1 MTRMIRQSLAL
12 GAANLRSLPRRRWT
26 SASMVL
32 SIALVV
38 LVLLGFLAMAN
49 GFRAS
54 LQATGSDRVAI
65 ALGTG
70 ASTELGSRIEPA
82 QLHLLEDAPGV
93 ARDAEGRAV
102 ISRELVVPVDAPE
115 RGTGYLA
122 TLSLRGVGEHGLAVR
137 PDLEVTDGRMV
148 RPGAAEIV
156 VGRRA
161 AEGYQGLEVGQEV
174 AFGTARWT
182 VVGMFEA
189 GGSVL
194 ESELLADAEAV
205 RARFAEPAL
214 IQSARILLEEPGAL
228 GTLVRL
234 SEEDARIALPIRS
247 EAEYFAAMAQGTTRL
262 VMFLGWPLAVTMAL
276 GAAVGALT
284 TMHASVSDR
293 SVEIATVRTLGF
305 SRGAALVATWIEA
318 MVLTAVGC
326 AVGVALAYLVLD
338 GWSAST
344 TGADQTQIGFE
355 LALAPGLVLQAV
367 ILSLAIGAVGGGLPA
382 LGATRLPLRLAM
394 TGRA

>member
-1 MTRMIRQSLAL
+1 
-12 GAANLRSLPRRRWT
+12 
-26 SASMVL
+26 
-32 SIALVV
+32 
-38 LVLLGFLAMAN
+38 
-49 GFRAS
+49 
-54 LQATGSDRVAI
+54 
-65 ALGTG
+65 
-70 ASTELGSRIEPA
+70 
-82 QLHLLEDAPGV
+82 
-93 ARDAEGRAV
+93 
-102 ISRELVVPVDAPE
+102 
-115 RGTGYLA
+115 
-122 TLSLRGVGEHGLAVR
+122 
-137 PDLEVTDGRMV
+137 MV

-156 VGRRA
+156 VGPRA
-161 AEGYQGLEVGQEV
+161 AEGYQGLEVGEQV
-174 AFGTARWT
+174 AFGTASWT
-182 VVGMFEA
+182 VVGVFKA

-205 RARFAEPAL
+205 RARFAKPAL
-214 IQSARILLEEPGAL
+214 IQSARILLEEPEAL

-262 VMFLGWPLAVTMAL
+262 VMFLGWPLAMTMAL

-305 SRGAALVATWIEA
+305 SRGAALVGTWIEA
-318 MVLTAVGC
+318 MALTAVGC
-326 AVGVALAYLVLD
+326 AVGVALAYVVLD

-344 TGADQTQIGFE
+344 TGADQIQIGFE

-382 LGATRLPLRLAM
+382 LAATRLPLRLAM
-394 TGRA
+394 TGRG